1 MEHGERSAGQKK
13 NDKCLQLI
21 QKPYLMSLNLLTGFV
36 SLRGNTASTER
47 AVADYEGTLQ
57 FFKILSVRN

>member
-1 MEHGERSAGQKK
+1 MGKAVLDRK

-21 QKPYLMSLNLLTGFV
+21 QKPYVMSLNLLTGFV

-47 AVADYEGTLQ
+47 AVADYGNLMV
-57 FFKILSVRN
+57 L